1 MTPEGERSVSDG
13 RAGRG
18 KLGRIFGTLSAQSL
32 MLTFALVV
40 LTEFAFYLVALTDTE
55 RDQLEEVFGRTAAIV
70 SLLPD
75 ERLLS
80 QPIGSEGAGSPDFR
94 TAVGMSLQ
102 RFDFLIR
109 GLEKACP
116 QAESERLAG

>member
-1 MTPEGERSVSDG
+1 MRVFKIMSKNA
-13 RAGRG
+13 RA
-18 KLGRIFGTLSAQSL
+18 
-32 MLTFALVV
+32 
-40 LTEFAFYLVALTDTE
+40 
-55 RDQLEEVFGRTAAIV
+55 
-70 SLLPD
+70 
-75 ERLLS
+75 
-80 QPIGSEGAGSPDFR
+80 FR